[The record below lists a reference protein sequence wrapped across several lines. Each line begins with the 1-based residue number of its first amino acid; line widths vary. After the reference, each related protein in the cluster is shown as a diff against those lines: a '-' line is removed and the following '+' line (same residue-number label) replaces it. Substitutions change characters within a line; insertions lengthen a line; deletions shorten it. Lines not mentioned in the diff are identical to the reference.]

1 MILFDNRV
9 GAKIDDETLN
19 LLESIAKFTMQSS
32 GLSARNIELL
42 LVSNDEISSL
52 NAEFL
57 GKDYATDVLSFPLD
71 SSGIVDSSGFSLEVR
86 ESSGDF
92 SDSSADSHIDLP
104 LDSPKLP
111 LGSIVIAYQIADS
124 VAKAQNHSL
133 QTELAIL
140 FTHGLLHL
148 LGYDHESD
156 NGEHRKKECAIL
168 AHFGIKSALISRN
181 V

>member
-1 MILFDNRV
+1 MILFDNHV
-9 GAKIDDETLN
+9 GAKIDNESLN
-19 LLESIAKFTMQSS
+19 LLESIAEFAMQSS
-32 GLSARNIELL
+32 GFSARNIELL
-42 LVSNDEISSL
+42 LVSNDEIRAL

-71 SSGIVDSSGFSLEVR
+71 SSGFVLESC
-86 ESSGDF
+86 ESSGD
-92 SDSSADSHIDLP
+92 SNADLYIDSS

-111 LGSIVIAYQIADS
+111 LGSIVIAFEIADS

-156 NGEHRKKECAIL
+156 NGEHRKKESEIL
-168 AHFGIKSALISRN
+168 AHFGIKSTLISRN
-181 V
+181 A

>member
-9 GAKIDDETLN
+9 GVEVGNETLA
-19 LLESIAKFTMQSS
+19 LFESIAERLTKQ
-32 GLSARNIELL
+32 NIELL
-42 LVSNDEISSL
+42 LVSDDEIRAL

-71 SSGIVDSSGFSLEVR
+71 SSGIAPHSND
-86 ESSGDF
+86 
-92 SDSSADSHIDLP
+92 A
-104 LDSPKLP
+104 LP

-148 LGYDHESD
+148 LGYDHEVD
-156 NGEHRKKECAIL
+156 NGEHRQKEREIL
-168 AHFGIKSALISRN
+168 AHFGIESTLISRN
-181 V
+181 A